1 MKNVPDRIFI
11 NLGDYDEEYTE
22 EDDFNEL
29 GEVTWCMDKIFPN
42 DIEYVR
48 KDALLEFLAGLEK
61 DSARNAGTDD
71 LACAAH
77 DMVCLII
84 EKIESL

>member
-1 MKNVPDRIFI
+1 MILNSDHRLKVGP
-11 NLGDYDEEYTE
+11 
-22 EDDFNEL
+22 
-29 GEVTWCMDKIFPN
+29 DKIYIQSRAIDYWLLRQN
-42 DIEYVR
+42 IVYTKRLSDTSIEYLR

-84 EKIESL
+84 DKIESL